1 MAKYSFTGIVK
12 ETQERI
18 EGDLIHNYDGRMFIA
33 EIIIDDYVGTACDKY
48 VVNGHALYEVE
59 PDSID
64 LIVT

>member
-1 MAKYSFTGIVK
+1 MAKYSFTGVVK
-12 ETQERI
+12 ETQERV

-48 VVNGHALYEVE
+48 VVNGHALYEVY
-59 PDSID
+59 PDSVD